1 LVRDYPLEIRNRDG
15 RVVSV
20 LYNASVYRGEEGK
33 VQGVFAAAR
42 DITERNR
49 AEEETHKFN
58 VEMQ

>member
-1 LVRDYPLEIRNRDG
+1 V
-15 RVVSV
+15 
-20 LYNASVYRGEEGK
+20 GK

-49 AEEETHKFN
+49 AEEETHKLN